1 MQKEAGIEK
10 TQVGDR
16 KTILMIDRP
25 TKKNRE
31 SIDLDATYK
40 NIFNQ
45 INDESKDLERLHSQR
60 NIAHDKFTKFFLDN
74 AMKEK
79 EERRRSSVNVL
90 DRMRHSLAAGGNRN
104 SMSQNYPSPIVI
116 RKTLAPKQLDIVS

>member
-1 MQKEAGIEK
+1 M
-10 TQVGDR
+10 GDR

-45 INDESKDLERLHSQR
+45 IKDDESKDLERLHSQR
-60 NIAHDKFTKFFLDN
+60 NIAHDKFTNFFLAN

-79 EERRRSSVNVL
+79 EERRRSSVNFL